1 MKQPTR
7 KDTINLRVWRT
18 TGLETMQGIVGVNDY
33 PLAIHRP
40 ITEFEDIQQD
50 FRTRYGG
57 TWCVT
62 HIPTGKSF
70 GIRCR
75 DWDALT
81 RYIEKVRDHPTLLM
95 ITDETMTKHPMY
107 SDLCN
112 LHVKAKSELPTL

>member
-18 TGLETMQGIVGVNDY
+18 TGLTTMQGIVGVNDY

-57 TWCVT
+57 TWCIT

-81 RYIEKVRDHPTLLM
+81 RYVERVKDHPVLLM
-95 ITDETMTKHPMY
+95 ITDETMVAHPMY
-107 SDLCN
+107 RDLVD
-112 LHVKAKSELPTL
+112 LHCKEKSALPTL

>member
-7 KDTINLRVWRT
+7 QDTINLRVWRT
-18 TGLETMQGIVGVNDY
+18 TGMETMQGIVGVNDY

-50 FRTRYGG
+50 NRSRYGG

-81 RYIEKVRDHPTLLM
+81 RYVEKVRDHPTLLM
-95 ITDETMTKHPMY
+95 ITDETMVKHPMY
-107 SDLCN
+107 GDLCD
-112 LHVKAKSELPTL
+112 LHSKAKSELPTL

>member
-1 MKQPTR
+1 
-7 KDTINLRVWRT
+7 
-18 TGLETMQGIVGVNDY
+18 MQGIVGVNDY

-81 RYIEKVRDHPTLLM
+81 RLCRESQRPSNIADDYRRDH
-95 ITDETMTKHPMY
+95 D
-107 SDLCN
+107 
-112 LHVKAKSELPTL
+112 KASNV